1 MNSEDPSYFIIFFF
15 FGSSFL
21 GQLLGISELFNSR
34 KYYWVWFFFFFFHEF
49 HRLTFGFHK
58 VSASLWVGFCSIFQA
73 LFLWELEHKAWSE
86 IVLCALVWFCFWCSG
101 LCLWMQ
107 SAEVTLLNNEFRI
120 ERKICVVSFPPS
132 CILWLFLRIFW
143 QVLSVSRCATSAVDF
158 CFV

>member
-1 MNSEDPSYFIIFFF
+1 MNSEDLTYYFFF
-15 FGSSFL
+15 FLNHLSWASGWAFQNYLTVGSIIEC
-21 GQLLGISELFNSR
+21 G
-34 KYYWVWFFFFFFHEF
+34 FFFFFHEF

-73 LFLWELEHKAWSE
+73 LFLWELEHKVWSE
-86 IVLCALVWFCFWCSG
+86 IVLCVLVWFCFWCSG

-107 SAEVTLLNNEFRI
+107 SAEVTLLNNELRI
-120 ERKICVVSFPPS
+120 ERKIGVVSFPPS

-143 QVLSVSRCATSAVDF
+143 QVLSVSRCATSAMDF